1 MMQVFHL
8 KVARAGQ
15 LNPAVV
21 DMHARIAFRVDREAL
36 AETFSEEAKW
46 RDLGLSFELVAEVEG
61 DDLERAFS
69 ATNHIDSDWAENHD
83 VEVKTTAPRRSTS
96 VGDLVVRDGASFVV
110 DKFGFSEIQR
120 AVPADAFVPEPQ
132 SEPEPDAA
140 DAEAPRG

>member
-21 DMHARIAFRVDREAL
+21 DMHARIAFRVDREAM
-36 AETFSEEAKW
+36 AEIFSEEAKW

-69 ATNHIDSDWAENHD
+69 ATNHIDSDWSENPG
-83 VEVKTTAPRRSTS
+83 VQVKTTASRRSTS
-96 VGDLVVRDGASFVV
+96 VGDLVLRDGSTFVV
-110 DKFGFSEIQR
+110 DKFGFSELPPSCR
-120 AVPADAFVPEPQ
+120 PMAAEPDPEPE
-132 SEPEPDAA
+132 SAS
-140 DAEAPRG
+140 APRA

>member
-1 MMQVFHL
+1 MIQVFHL

-21 DMHARIAFRVDREAL
+21 DMHARVAFRVDREAL
-36 AETFSEEAKW
+36 AEIFSDEAKW
-46 RDLGLSFELVAEVEG
+46 RDLGLSFELVAEVQG

-69 ATNHIDSDWAENHD
+69 ATNHIDRDWSENPD
-83 VEVKTTAPRRSTS
+83 VAVKTDASRRSTS

-120 AVPADAFVPEPQ
+120 LGPVDLEAEDEPAA
-132 SEPEPDAA
+132 
-140 DAEAPRG
+140 APRG

>member
-1 MMQVFHL
+1 M
-8 KVARAGQ
+8 ARTGQ

-69 ATNHIDSDWAENHD
+69 ATNHIDSDWSENPG

-96 VGDLVVRDGASFVV
+96 VGDLVVRDRATFVV
-110 DKFGFSEIQR
+110 AKFGFSEIQR
-120 AVPADAFVPEPQ
+120 PAPVEKEVEQEP
-132 SEPEPDAA
+132 AA
-140 DAEAPRG
+140 TPRA

>member
-15 LNPAVV
+15 LNPGVV

-36 AETFSEEAKW
+36 AGIFGDEAKW
-46 RDLGLSFELVAEVEG
+46 RELGLSFELVAEVEG

-69 ATNHIDSDWAENHD
+69 ATNHIDRDWSENPD
-83 VEVKTTAPRRSTS
+83 VEVKTAASRRSTS

-120 AVPADAFVPEPQ
+120 PESVELEAENEPA
-132 SEPEPDAA
+132 AA
-140 DAEAPRG
+140 PCG

>member
-8 KVARAGQ
+8 KVALAGQ

-21 DMHARIAFRVDREAL
+21 DMHARIAFRVDRDAL
-36 AETFSEEAKW
+36 AEIFSEEAKW

-61 DDLERAFS
+61 DNLERAFS
-69 ATNHIDSDWAENHD
+69 ATNHIDSDWSENPG
-83 VEVKTTAPRRSTS
+83 VQVKTTAPRRSTS

-120 AVPADAFVPEPQ
+120 PAPLEQEAEPEPADA
-132 SEPEPDAA
+132 
-140 DAEAPRG
+140 PRG